1 MADSNRYHAGVGHL
15 REEDDDPDE
24 TMPVETSTLD
34 YDPGAGMLRHTFT
47 TAADETYTVEVPVIA
62 SANWNE
68 FVASLPL
75 WTERNDVTGEVDN
88 DDDGSD

>member
-1 MADSNRYHAGVGHL
+1 MADSNRYHADAGRL
-15 REEDDDPDE
+15 WEADDDPE
-24 TMPVETSTLD
+24 EATLLTATTLE

-47 TAADETYTVEVPVIA
+47 TGADETYTVEVPVIA

-75 WTERNDVTGEVDN
+75 WTARNDVTGEVDS
-88 DDDGSD
+88 DGDSD